1 MTRMMMMTTMTIIN
15 NGGSGGGDDDDDD
28 INSGSNC
35 IFGCISNNTILS
47 IAMAVKIHRA
57 TLWNY
62 CYSILCWLDKTEA
75 EAVPTPN

>member
-1 MTRMMMMTTMTIIN
+1 MTMTMTRMMMMTTMTIIN

-57 TLWNY
+57 TL
-62 CYSILCWLDKTEA
+62 
-75 EAVPTPN
+75 